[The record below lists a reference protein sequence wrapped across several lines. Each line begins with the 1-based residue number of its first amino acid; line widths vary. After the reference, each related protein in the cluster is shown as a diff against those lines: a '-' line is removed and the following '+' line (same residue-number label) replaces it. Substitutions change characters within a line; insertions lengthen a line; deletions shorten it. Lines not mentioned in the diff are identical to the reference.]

1 MPKALTIIA
10 MVVAA
15 LVLLVFV
22 LDLAIQF
29 PFSRANKVMD
39 VGFIV
44 CALVLG
50 YLAWT
55 AYREQM

>member
-22 LDLAIQF
+22 LDLAISF
-29 PFSRANKVMD
+29 PFARANKVMD

-44 CALVLG
+44 CALMLG
-50 YLAWT
+50 YLSWM
-55 AYREQM
+55 AYREQT